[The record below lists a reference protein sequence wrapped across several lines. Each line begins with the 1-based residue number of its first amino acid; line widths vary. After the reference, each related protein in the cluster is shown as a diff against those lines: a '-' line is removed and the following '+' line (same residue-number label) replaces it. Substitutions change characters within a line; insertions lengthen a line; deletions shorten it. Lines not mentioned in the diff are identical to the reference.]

1 MYDFE
6 DAKGN
11 DMVIEQQ
18 EEDNKEEDDGEIK
31 NWLIDVLPGIDSD
44 MASRRLIGQEILD
57 Q

>member
-31 NWLIDVLPGIDSD
+31 N
-44 MASRRLIGQEILD
+44 
-57 Q
+57 